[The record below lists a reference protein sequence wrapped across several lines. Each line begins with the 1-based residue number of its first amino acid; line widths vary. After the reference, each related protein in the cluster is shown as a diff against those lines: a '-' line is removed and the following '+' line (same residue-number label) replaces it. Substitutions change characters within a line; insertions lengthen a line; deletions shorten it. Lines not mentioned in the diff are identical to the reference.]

1 MPEYGETERG
11 MGQDMAI
18 AAASIAPI
26 DEGDPATRATGFDDR
41 IWPSTASAYWA
52 LTVIILATFLTFFD
66 QVVFGMLAE
75 RIKTDFGLTDSE
87 LGFLAG
93 PASII
98 CYLFVGIPLARLADI
113 WPRKYVLAGGVS
125 VIGLVTI
132 LGGFAQTFTQFVGS
146 RVFLAAG
153 GSAHAPASYSLIADM
168 FPPRKITR
176 AFAILQFGF
185 IGGST
190 LGPLVGGE
198 LIMMTGHW
206 APTVLGP
213 LRVLGWQWILV
224 WTGLPAFLFALLF
237 LTVREPQRQVH
248 PGAGAQVPEH
258 TTPGRRLLT
267 FTGLDA
273 AKAIHANRRVY
284 YPLFIGLAFS
294 ALESFGLAFWRVPF
308 LIRTYGWNEAQI
320 GAVTSITVLVSSLL
334 GLLLGGTFVEW
345 LAKRHKDAN
354 VRAAFLCFAVVTVC
368 SIVSPL
374 MPTGVS
380 SILVMSV
387 GAMFGIAGAVPQNA
401 AIQRVAP
408 NAMRGQVT
416 AIYLFMFTFFGAMG
430 SFVIGLV
437 AQYVVVDPAK
447 LWLALELTALVLL
460 PVATLCIYRAIRPY
474 REEIERLEA
483 LEM

>member
-1 MPEYGETERG
+1 
-11 MGQDMAI
+11 MAV

-26 DEGDPATRATGFDDR
+26 EEQASASAVPCGEERN
-41 IWPSTASAYWA
+41 WPGSASAYWA
-52 LTVIILATFLTFFD
+52 LTVIVLATFLTFFD

-75 RIKTDFGLTDSE
+75 RIKIDFGLTDSQ

-113 WPRKYVLAGGVS
+113 WPRKYVLAGGVT
-125 VIGLVTI
+125 VIGFVTM
-132 LGGFAQTFTQFVGS
+132 LGGIAQTFTQFVGS

-153 GSAHAPASYSLIADM
+153 GSAHAPSSYSLIADM
-168 FPPRKITR
+168 FPPKKITR

-190 LGPLVGGE
+190 LGPLVGGQ
-198 LIMMTGHW
+198 LIALTAHW
-206 APTVLGP
+206 APTDLGP
-213 LRVLGWQWILV
+213 LRILGWQWILV
-224 WTGLPAFLFALLF
+224 WIGIPGFLIALLF
-237 LTVREPQRQVH
+237 LTVREPQRLVRH
-248 PGAGAQVPEH
+248 DAAQIPAD
-258 TTPGRRLLT
+258 TSLGRRMLT

-273 AKAIHANRRVY
+273 AKAIRANRKVY
-284 YPLFIGLAFS
+284 YPLFLGLALS

-308 LIRTYGWNEAQI
+308 LIRTYGWTEAQI
-320 GAVTSITVLVSSLL
+320 GAVTSVTVLVSSLL

-345 LAKRHKDAN
+345 LARRHKDAN
-354 VRAAFLCFAVVTVC
+354 VRAAFVCFAVVTVC
-368 SIVSPL
+368 SILAPL
-374 MPTGVS
+374 MPSGLL
-380 SILVMSV
+380 SILVMSF

-408 NAMRGQVT
+408 HAMRGQVT

-447 LWLALELTALVLL
+447 LWLALEITAAVLL
-460 PVATLCIYRAIRPY
+460 PLATLCIYRAIRPY

-483 LEM
+483 LGM

>member
-1 MPEYGETERG
+1 
-11 MGQDMAI
+11 MAV

-26 DEGDPATRATGFDDR
+26 EEQASKNAVPGGEERN
-41 IWPSTASAYWA
+41 WPGSASAYWA
-52 LTVIILATFLTFFD
+52 LTVIVLATFLTFFD

-75 RIKTDFGLTDSE
+75 RIKTDFGLTDSQ

-113 WPRKYVLAGGVS
+113 WPRKYVLAGGVT
-125 VIGLVTI
+125 VIGFVTM
-132 LGGFAQTFTQFVGS
+132 LGGIAQTFTQFVGS

-153 GSAHAPASYSLIADM
+153 GSAHAPSSYSLIADM
-168 FPPRKITR
+168 FAPKKITR

-190 LGPLVGGE
+190 LGPLVGGQ
-198 LIMMTGHW
+198 LIALTAHW
-206 APTVLGP
+206 APTDLGP
-213 LRVLGWQWILV
+213 LRILGWQWILV
-224 WTGLPAFLFALLF
+224 WIGIPGFLIALLF
-237 LTVREPQRQVH
+237 LTVREPQRLVRH
-248 PGAGAQVPEH
+248 DTAQIPEDASL
-258 TTPGRRLLT
+258 GRRILT

-273 AKAIHANRRVY
+273 VKAIRANRKVY
-284 YPLFIGLAFS
+284 YPLFLGLALS

-308 LIRTYGWNEAQI
+308 LIRTYGWTEAQI
-320 GAVTSITVLVSSLL
+320 GAVTSVTVLVSSLL

-345 LAKRHKDAN
+345 LARRHKDAN
-354 VRAAFLCFAVVTVC
+354 VRAAFVCFAVVTVC
-368 SIVSPL
+368 SILAPL
-374 MPTGVS
+374 MPSGLL
-380 SILVMSV
+380 SILVMSF

-408 NAMRGQVT
+408 HAMRGQVT

-447 LWLALELTALVLL
+447 LWLALEITAAVLL
-460 PVATLCIYRAIRPY
+460 PLATLCIYRAIRPY

-483 LEM
+483 LGM

>member
-1 MPEYGETERG
+1 
-11 MGQDMAI
+11 MAV
-18 AAASIAPI
+18 AAASIVPRDDDAQSAGTAGP
-26 DEGDPATRATGFDDR
+26 DDR
-41 IWPSTASAYWA
+41 IWPSSTSAWWA
-52 LTVIILATFLTFFD
+52 LTVIVLATFLTFFD

-75 RIKTDFGLTDSE
+75 RIKTDFGLTDSQ

-125 VIGLVTI
+125 VLGLVTI
-132 LGGFAQTFTQFVGS
+132 LGGLAQTFTQFVGT

-153 GSAHAPASYSLIADM
+153 GSAHAPSSYSLIADM
-168 FPPRKITR
+168 FPPKKITR

-190 LGPLVGGE
+190 LGPFVGGQ
-198 LIMMTGHW
+198 LIAMTGHW

-213 LRVLGWQWILV
+213 LHILGWQWILV
-224 WTGLPAFLFALLF
+224 WTGLPAFFIALLF
-237 LTVREPQRQVH
+237 LTVKEPQRMVH
-248 PGAGAQVPEH
+248 HDAPAIPRHASL
-258 TTPGRRLLT
+258 GRRALT

-273 AKAIHANRRVY
+273 ARAIRANRRVY
-284 YPLFIGLAFS
+284 YPLFIGLALS

-308 LIRTYGWNEAQI
+308 LIRTYGWSEAQI
-320 GAVTSITVLVSSLL
+320 GAVTSVTVLVSSLL

-354 VRAAFLCFAVVTVC
+354 VRAAFVCFAVVTVC
-368 SIVSPL
+368 SILSPL
-374 MPTGVS
+374 MPTALS
-380 SILVMSV
+380 SILVMGI

-437 AQYVVVDPAK
+437 AQYVVVDPAR
-447 LWLALELTALVLL
+447 LWVALEITAVALL
-460 PVATLCIYRAIRPY
+460 PLATLFIYRAIRPY

-483 LEM
+483 LGL

>member
-1 MPEYGETERG
+1 MDERVP
-11 MGQDMAI
+11 AI
-18 AAASIAPI
+18 EPKGP
-26 DEGDPATRATGFDDR
+26 DERS
-41 IWPSTASAYWA
+41 WPSSASAYWA
-52 LTVIILATFLTFFD
+52 LAVIVLATFLTFFD

-75 RIKTDFGLTDSE
+75 RIKTDFGLTDSQ

-125 VIGLVTI
+125 VIGFVTM
-132 LGGFAQTFTQFVGS
+132 LGGVAQTFTQFVGS

-168 FPPRKITR
+168 FPPKKITR

-185 IGGST
+185 IGGTT
-190 LGPLVGGE
+190 LGPLVGGQ
-198 LIMMTGHW
+198 LIALTGHW
-206 APTVLGP
+206 APTELGP
-213 LRVLGWQWILV
+213 LHILGWQWILI
-224 WTGLPAFLFALLF
+224 WTGMPAFLFALLF
-237 LTVREPQRQVH
+237 LTVREPQRLAR
-248 PGAGAQVPEH
+248 PDATSLVPEH
-258 TTPGRRLLT
+258 PTLGRRLLT

-273 AKAIHANRRVY
+273 AKAIRANRKVY
-284 YPLFIGLAFS
+284 YPLFLGLALS

-320 GAVTSITVLVSSLL
+320 GAVTSVSVLISSLL

-354 VRAAFLCFAVVTVC
+354 VRAAFICFAVVTVC

-374 MPTGVS
+374 MPTGLGA
-380 SILVMSV
+380 ILVSSV

-430 SFVIGLV
+430 SFLIGLV
-437 AQYVVVDPAK
+437 AQFVVVDPAK
-447 LWLALELTALVLL
+447 LWLALEITAVALL
-460 PVATLCIYRAIRPY
+460 PLATLCIYRAIRPY

-483 LEM
+483 LGM